1 MTLPRQNNFLAGSN
15 LTLTCEIN
23 IDHNV
28 DTPFTINVTWTM
40 TSYLGSGGDSQPVE
54 LQNRDHVNISS
65 LMTRPG
71 FHEYRSQVIFSN
83 LSGSEDSGVYTCIV
97 NVEYLSGS
105 EFIMSSDTNDVNVTL
120 IVTGM
125 IIVYISIMG

>member
-28 DTPFTINVTWTM
+28 DTPFIININWTM
-40 TSYLGSGGDSQPVE
+40 TSYLGSGGDSQPVK

-65 LMTRPG
+65 VMTRPG
-71 FHEYRSQVIFSN
+71 FHEYRSQEIFSN

-97 NVEYLSGS
+97 NVVSLSGS

-125 IIVYISIMG
+125 IIVYP

>member
-15 LTLTCEIN
+15 LTLTCKIN

-28 DTPFTINVTWTM
+28 DTLFTINVTWTM
-40 TSYLGSGGDSQPVE
+40 TSYLGSGGNSQPVK
-54 LQNRDHVNISS
+54 LQNSDHVNISS
-65 LMTRPG
+65 VMTRPG

-97 NVEYLSGS
+97 NVVSRSGS
-105 EFIMSSDTNDVNVTL
+105 EFITSSNTNDVNVTL

-125 IIVYISIMG
+125 IIVYP